1 MISSCPQPFWL
12 KTWATRPS
20 ADASARERER
30 ERDSERTR
38 GEREGK
44 RGRGEQGSEE
54 ARVHTQQE
62 R

>member
-1 MISSCPQPFWL
+1 MIDYKQFPNSLRISM
-12 KTWATRPS
+12 K
-20 ADASARERER
+20 
-30 ERDSERTR
+30 ERDNERTR

>member
-1 MISSCPQPFWL
+1 M
-12 KTWATRPS
+12 K
-20 ADASARERER
+20 

-54 ARVHTQQE
+54 ARVHTQQD

>member
-1 MISSCPQPFWL
+1 MSAYRQFPNSLRISM
-12 KTWATRPS
+12 K
-20 ADASARERER
+20 